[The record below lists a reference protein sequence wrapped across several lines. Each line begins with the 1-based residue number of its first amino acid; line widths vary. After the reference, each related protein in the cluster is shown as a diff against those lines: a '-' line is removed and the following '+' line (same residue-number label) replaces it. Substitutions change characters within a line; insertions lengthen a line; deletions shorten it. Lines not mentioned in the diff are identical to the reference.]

1 MKFWKTI
8 IALAATCF
16 AGGFGKTT
24 GQETTELET
33 LEIQYTDSSSAIYST
48 PVAKD
53 VESLSFTTSPITSL
67 TLPEGLSRL
76 KTLGISWNDN
86 LISLTLPE
94 GLSRLKELQIN
105 STNLTHLTLPK
116 GLSNLRSILLY
127 GPLEADKQWSYP
139 KELLIPH
146 GMNTDNLK
154 IGVAAA
160 GGSPQWISIEERE
173 STPFPSSY
181 PFSIKYY
188 KRSSSPAKFFR
199 VKP

>member
-1 MKFWKTI
+1 MKFWKMI
-8 IALAATCF
+8 IALAAACL
-16 AGGFGKTT
+16 AGGLEETT
-24 GQETTELET
+24 AQETTEPQT
-33 LEIQYTDSSSAIYST
+33 LEVHYTDSSSAIYST

-53 VESLSFTTSPITSL
+53 VKSLSFTNLPITNL

-76 KTLGISWNDN
+76 QELYILWNNSLTNLTLPESLARLKTLGISWN
-86 LISLTLPE
+86 
-94 GLSRLKELQIN
+94 
-105 STNLTHLTLPK
+105 
-116 GLSNLRSILLY
+116 
-127 GPLEADKQWSYP
+127 DKQWSYP

-188 KRSSSPAKFFR
+188 KRSSSPAEFFR